1 MHNFF
6 WIFTNCMADHITFGK
21 LGEQKAVGF
30 LKASDYEIRAINY
43 RYLKAEVDIIAM
55 KNNLLV
61 IVEVKSR
68 KTRFLK
74 EISEVI
80 SAKKIKLLVLAANHY
95 LEENNLD
102 VEVRFDVITV
112 IQKGEKFEIEHFEN
126 AFYHF

>member
-6 WIFTNCMADHITFGK
+6 WIFTNRMADHNTFGK
-21 LGEQKAVGF
+21 LGEQKAVEF
-30 LKASDYEIRAINY
+30 LKASGYEIRALNY
-43 RYLKAEVDIIAM
+43 RWSNAEVDIIAA
-55 KNNLLV
+55 KGNVLA

-68 KTRFLK
+68 KMGFFK

-80 SAKKIKLLVLAANHY
+80 SAKKIKLLTMAANHFV
-95 LEENNLD
+95 EESD
-102 VEVRFDVITV
+102 DDFEVRFDVITV

>member
-1 MHNFF
+1 
-6 WIFTNCMADHITFGK
+6 
-21 LGEQKAVGF
+21 
-30 LKASDYEIRAINY
+30 
-43 RYLKAEVDIIAM
+43 M

-102 VEVRFDVITV
+102 VEVRFDVVTV